1 MDKKS
6 WIIRL
11 FLAFFTLSV
20 SVTVIPCGVI
30 NTYGLFGETTAS
42 FITEDKEQT
51 IANETAKSLNRHQK
65 VKGSNI
71 FNIWFEILVL
81 VICIRFITY
90 LIKLPRGDTIIT
102 LKVRM
107 DN

>member
-1 MDKKS
+1 MNKKQ

-11 FLAFFTLSV
+11 LFAFFTLSV

-30 NTYGLFGETTAS
+30 NSYGLFGETTGS
-42 FITEDKEQT
+42 FITEDKEQAIVNENAKT
-51 IANETAKSLNRHQK
+51 INKNQK
-65 VKGSNI
+65 IKGINI
-71 FNIWFEILVL
+71 FNIWFEFFVL
-81 VICIRFITY
+81 VICIRFIEY
-90 LIKLPRGDTIIT
+90 LIKLPRGDTIVT

>member
-1 MDKKS
+1 MNKKH
-6 WIIRL
+6 WIIRML
-11 FLAFFTLSV
+11 FVLSV

-51 IANETAKSLNRHQK
+51 IVNENAKSINKNQK
-65 VKGSNI
+65 IKGRNV

-81 VICIRFITY
+81 VICIRFIEN
-90 LIKLPRGDTIIT
+90 LIKLPREDTIVS